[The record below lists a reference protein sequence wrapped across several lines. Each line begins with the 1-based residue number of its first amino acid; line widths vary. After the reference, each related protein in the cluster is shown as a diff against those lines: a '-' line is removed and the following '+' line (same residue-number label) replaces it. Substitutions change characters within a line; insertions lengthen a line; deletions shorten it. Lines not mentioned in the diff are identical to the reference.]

1 MDVNSF
7 LVCSSLKT
15 CYISRQKHIEKTLEK
30 VVIGEGSY
38 E

>member
-7 LVCSSLKT
+7 LVCYSLKT
-15 CYISRQKHIEKTLEK
+15 CCISRQKHIEQTLEK
-30 VVIGEGSY
+30 VVLWDGSY